1 VNVSVICGSHP
12 RNCEL
17 IRALEGIPF
26 VNIQSVVLFERE
38 EITPPP
44 PEHLADDLKRL
55 WITHFSKRASVEQQF
70 FTADKTIASKFNTR
84 IVRTQ
89 TELNSQGIANFI
101 NKNKP
106 EACFITGIPILR
118 DPLYS
123 NLPAYTIN
131 LHLGLIPEYK
141 GAITMFWPFYM
152 LEPKMAGCSY
162 HIIGRKVDTG
172 QLIHQFCPKLE
183 LGDTMHLVAAR
194 ATTGALG
201 DIEKIIC
208 WTHSQLENGVLPRPD
223 KTLETRG
230 KLFTRAD
237 FTPEKLRVIYDLY
250 DDKIVDLCLRG
261 EIESREPSLV
271 SVV

>member
-1 VNVSVICGSHP
+1 MNVSVICGSHP

-17 IRALEGIPF
+17 IRALAEIQS
-26 VNIQSVVLFERE
+26 VNIQNVVLFERE

-44 PEHLADDLKRL
+44 PENLANDLKRL
-55 WITHFSKRASVEQQF
+55 WITHFSKRASIEQQF
-70 FTADKTIASKFNTR
+70 FTADDRITSHFNTR

-89 TELNSQGIANFI
+89 TELNSQGTVNFI
-101 NKNKP
+101 NRNKP
-106 EACFITGIPILR
+106 EACFITGVPILQ

-123 NLPAYTIN
+123 NLPPYTIN

-183 LGDTMHLVAAR
+183 LGDTMHLVAAK
-194 ATTGALG
+194 ATVGALA
-201 DIEKIIC
+201 DIEKIVR
-208 WTHSQLENGVLPRPD
+208 WTKSQLENARPPRPD

-237 FTPEKLRVIYDLY
+237 FTPEKLRLIYELY